1 MQTLKTFLCLLLCLM
16 LTAAPALA
24 EQSFTVED
32 DVIVIDMSEQPEGDE
47 SANESGDAA
56 GDADEGADAAADA
69 AATDLTPEEL
79 AMMDELA
86 AALDEAPVEADVD
99 VSNLEI
105 NPDLPDHVVNILL
118 MGVDNRTVQLETGRA
133 DANIICSINK
143 ETGAITLT
151 SIARDTA
158 VEIPG
163 YKSRKRLNTAFKF
176 GSKNGDIAKG
186 AELAMKTINR
196 NFQMNISHYVVVN
209 IHGLADIIQAL
220 GGVEM
225 NLTRAEAS
233 AINYELFDKE
243 PMDSNKG
250 RQRLELKDGVQHLD
264 GMQAVT
270 YGRIRNLKGQNDINR
285 NGRQRALLE
294 TLLKQVMNGM
304 DLIKLMNLIETA
316 LPYGATNLTLE
327 EMVSLGMSV
336 LGGEA
341 MQNLSS
347 GGEVLQQFGIPME
360 KQYGYRKFDDVSL
373 VYISQKRMNTTLT
386 ALHELVYGESFVK

>member
-1 MQTLKTFLCLLLCLM
+1 MQSLKTLVCVLLCLV
-16 LTAAPALA
+16 LAACPALA
-24 EQSFTVED
+24 EQGYTVED
-32 DVIVIDMSEQPEGDE
+32 DTIVIDMSETADDHEETSDGTE
-47 SANESGDAA
+47 A
-56 GDADEGADAAADA
+56 G
-69 AATDLTPEEL
+69 AATDLTAEEL

-86 AALDEAPVEADVD
+86 AALDESPVDAEVD
-99 VSNLEI
+99 GSNLEI

-118 MGVDNRTVQLETGRA
+118 MGVDNRSVKLETGRA

-163 YKSRKRLNTAFKF
+163 YKNRNRVNVAFKF

-196 NFQMNISHYVVVN
+196 NFQMNISRYVVVN
-209 IHGLADIIQAL
+209 IHGLADIIEAL
-220 GGVEM
+220 GGVDLE
-225 NLTRAEAS
+225 LTRAEAS

-243 PMDSNKG
+243 PMDSNEG
-250 RQRLELKDGVQHLD
+250 RQRLELRDGVQHLD

-294 TLLKQVMNGM
+294 TLLKQVMADM
-304 DLIKLMNLIETA
+304 DLMKLMNLIETA

-327 EMVSLGMSV
+327 EMVSLGLSV

-347 GGEVLQQFGIPME
+347 GGEVLAQFGIPME
-360 KQYGYRKFDDVSL
+360 KQYGYRKFGDVSL

-386 ALHELVYGESFVK
+386 ALHELIYGESYVK

>member
-1 MQTLKTFLCLLLCLM
+1 LCLLLCL
-16 LTAAPALA
+16 LLAAAPALA
-24 EQSFTVED
+24 EPTLTVED
-32 DVIVIDMSEQPEGDE
+32 DVIVIDMSEDGEAESADEDE
-47 SANESGDAA
+47 SADAA
-56 GDADEGADAAADA
+56 D

-86 AALDEAPVEADVD
+86 AALDETPVEAEVD

-105 NPDLPDHVVNILL
+105 NPDLPDTVVNILL
-118 MGVDNRTVQLETGRA
+118 MGVDNRTVKLETGRA

-163 YKSRKRLNTAFKF
+163 YKSRNRLNTAFKF

-196 NFQMNISHYVVVN
+196 NFQMNISRYVVVN
-209 IHGLADIIQAL
+209 IHGLADIIESL
-220 GGVEM
+220 GGVDL

-285 NGRQRALLE
+285 NGRQRTLLE

-327 EMVSLGMSV
+327 EMVSLGMAV
-336 LGGEA
+336 LSGDA
-341 MQNLSS
+341 MQSLAN

-360 KQYGYRKFDDVSL
+360 KQYGYRKFGDVSL
-373 VYISQKRMNTTLT
+373 VYISQKRLNTTLT

>member
-1 MQTLKTFLCLLLCLM
+1 MQSLKTLLCLLLCLA
-16 LTAAPALA
+16 LAAAPALA
-24 EQSFTVED
+24 EQGFTVED
-32 DVIVIDMSEQPEGDE
+32 DTIVIDMTEDAETSDAGN
-47 SANESGDAA
+47 ANEG
-56 GDADEGADAAADA
+56 EDAAASD

-86 AALDEAPVEADVD
+86 AALDEAPVDADVD

-118 MGVDNRTVQLETGRA
+118 MGVDNRTVKLETGRA

-143 ETGAITLT
+143 QTGAITLT

-163 YKSRKRLNTAFKF
+163 YKNRNRVNTAFKF

-196 NFQMNISHYVVVN
+196 NFQMNISRYVVVN

-220 GGVEM
+220 GGVDLT
-225 NLTRAEAS
+225 LTRAEAS

-250 RQRLELKDGVQHLD
+250 RQRLELRDGVQHLD

-285 NGRQRALLE
+285 NGRQRVLLE
-294 TLLKQVMNGM
+294 TLLKQVMADM

-341 MQNLSS
+341 MQNLAN
-347 GGEVLQQFGIPME
+347 GGEVLSQFGIPME
-360 KQYGYRKFDDVSL
+360 KQYGYRKFGDVSL

-386 ALHELVYGESFVK
+386 ALHELVYGESYVK

>member
-1 MQTLKTFLCLLLCLM
+1 MQSLKTLLCLLLCL
-16 LTAAPALA
+16 LLAAAPALA
-24 EQSFTVED
+24 EQGFTVED
-32 DVIVIDMSEQPEGDE
+32 DTIVIDMTEAEDE
-47 SANESGDAA
+47 SADAGENE
-56 GDADEGADAAADA
+56 DAAASD

-86 AALDEAPVEADVD
+86 AALDEAPVDADVD

-105 NPDLPDHVVNILL
+105 NPDLPEHVVNILL
-118 MGVDNRTVQLETGRA
+118 MGVDNRTVKLETGRA

-163 YKSRKRLNTAFKF
+163 YKNRNRVNTAFKF

-196 NFQMNISHYVVVN
+196 NFQMNISRYVVVN

-220 GGVEM
+220 GGVDL

-285 NGRQRALLE
+285 NGRQRTLLE
-294 TLLKQVMNGM
+294 TLLKQVMADM

-341 MQNLSS
+341 MRSLAS
-347 GGEVLQQFGIPME
+347 GGEVLSQFGIPME
-360 KQYGYRKFDDVSL
+360 KQYGYRKFGDVSL

-386 ALHELVYGESFVK
+386 AMHELIYGQSYVK

>member
-1 MQTLKTFLCLLLCLM
+1 MQSLKTLLCLLLCLA
-16 LTAAPALA
+16 LAAAPALA
-24 EQSFTVED
+24 EQGFTVED
-32 DVIVIDMSEQPEGDE
+32 DTIVIDMTEDAETSDAGN
-47 SANESGDAA
+47 ANES
-56 GDADEGADAAADA
+56 EDAAASD

-86 AALDEAPVEADVD
+86 AALDEAPVDADVD

-118 MGVDNRTVQLETGRA
+118 MGVDNRTVKLETGRA

-143 ETGAITLT
+143 QTGAITLT

-163 YKSRKRLNTAFKF
+163 YKNRNRVNTAFKF

-196 NFQMNISHYVVVN
+196 NFQMNISRYVVVN

-220 GGVEM
+220 GGVDLT
-225 NLTRAEAS
+225 LTRAEAS

-250 RQRLELKDGVQHLD
+250 RQRLELRDGVQHLD

-285 NGRQRALLE
+285 NGRQRVLLE
-294 TLLKQVMNGM
+294 TLLKQVMADM

-341 MQNLSS
+341 MQNLAN
-347 GGEVLQQFGIPME
+347 GGEVLSQFGIPME
-360 KQYGYRKFDDVSL
+360 KQYGYRKFGDVSL

>member
-1 MQTLKTFLCLLLCLM
+1 MQSLKTLVCVLLCLV
-16 LTAAPALA
+16 LAACPALA
-24 EQSFTVED
+24 EQGYTVED
-32 DVIVIDMSEQPEGDE
+32 DTIVIDMSETADDHEETSDGTE
-47 SANESGDAA
+47 A
-56 GDADEGADAAADA
+56 G
-69 AATDLTPEEL
+69 AATDLTAEEL

-86 AALDEAPVEADVD
+86 AALDESPVDAEVD

-118 MGVDNRTVQLETGRA
+118 MGVDNRSVKLETGRA

-163 YKSRKRLNTAFKF
+163 YKNRNRVNVAFKF

-196 NFQMNISHYVVVN
+196 NFQMNISRYVVVN
-209 IHGLADIIQAL
+209 IHGLADIIEAL
-220 GGVEM
+220 SGVDLE
-225 NLTRAEAS
+225 LTRAEAS

-243 PMDSNKG
+243 PMDSNEG
-250 RQRLELKDGVQHLD
+250 RQRLELRDGVQHLD

-294 TLLKQVMNGM
+294 TLLKQVMADM
-304 DLIKLMNLIETA
+304 DLMKLMNLIETA

-327 EMVSLGMSV
+327 EMVSLGLSV

-347 GGEVLQQFGIPME
+347 GGEVLAQFGIPME
-360 KQYGYRKFDDVSL
+360 KQYGYRKFGDVSL

-386 ALHELVYGESFVK
+386 ALHELIYGESYVK

>member
-1 MQTLKTFLCLLLCLM
+1 MQTLKTFLCLMLCLL

-32 DVIVIDMSEQPEGDE
+32 DVIVIDMSEQPEGDASEE
-47 SANESGDAA
+47 ST
-56 GDADEGADAAADA
+56 DAAADA

-86 AALDEAPVEADVD
+86 AALDEAPVEGDVD

-118 MGVDNRTVQLETGRA
+118 MGVDNRTIQLETGRA

-209 IHGLADIIQAL
+209 IHGLADIIESL

-250 RQRLELKDGVQHLD
+250 RKRLELKNGVQHLD

-270 YGRIRNLKGQNDINR
+270 YGRIRNLQGQNDINR

-327 EMVSLGMSV
+327 EMVSLGMAV

-373 VYISQKRMNTTLT
+373 VYISQKRLNTTLT
-386 ALHELVYGESFVK
+386 AMHELIYGESFVK

>member
-1 MQTLKTFLCLLLCLM
+1 MQSLKTLVCVLLCLV
-16 LTAAPALA
+16 LAACPALA
-24 EQSFTVED
+24 EQGYTVED
-32 DVIVIDMSEQPEGDE
+32 DTIVIDMSETADDHEETSDGTE
-47 SANESGDAA
+47 A
-56 GDADEGADAAADA
+56 G
-69 AATDLTPEEL
+69 AATDLTAEEL

-86 AALDEAPVEADVD
+86 AALDESPVDAEVD

-105 NPDLPDHVVNILL
+105 NPDLPEHVVNILL
-118 MGVDNRTVQLETGRA
+118 MGVDNRSVKLETGRA

-163 YKSRKRLNTAFKF
+163 YKNRNRVNVAFKF

-196 NFQMNISHYVVVN
+196 NFQMNISRYVVVN
-209 IHGLADIIQAL
+209 IHGLADIIEAL
-220 GGVEM
+220 GGVDLE
-225 NLTRAEAS
+225 LTRAEAS

-243 PMDSNKG
+243 PMDSNEG
-250 RQRLELKDGVQHLD
+250 RQRLELRDGVQHLD

-294 TLLKQVMNGM
+294 TLLKQVMADM
-304 DLIKLMNLIETA
+304 DLMKLMNLIETA

-327 EMVSLGMSV
+327 EMVSLGLSV

-347 GGEVLQQFGIPME
+347 GGEVLAQFGIPME
-360 KQYGYRKFDDVSL
+360 KQYGYRKFGDVSL

-386 ALHELVYGESFVK
+386 ALHELIYGESYVK

>member
-1 MQTLKTFLCLLLCLM
+1 MQSLKTLLCLLLCLM
-16 LTAAPALA
+16 LAAAPALA
-24 EQSFTVED
+24 EQGFTVED
-32 DVIVIDMSEQPEGDE
+32 DTIVIDMTEAEDE
-47 SANESGDAA
+47 SADAGENE
-56 GDADEGADAAADA
+56 DAAASD

-86 AALDEAPVEADVD
+86 AALDEAPVDADVD

-105 NPDLPDHVVNILL
+105 NPDLPEHVVNILL
-118 MGVDNRTVQLETGRA
+118 MGVDNRTVKLETGRA

-163 YKSRKRLNTAFKF
+163 YKNRNRVNTAFKF

-196 NFQMNISHYVVVN
+196 NFQMNISRYVVVN

-220 GGVEM
+220 GGVDLT
-225 NLTRAEAS
+225 LTRAEAS

-250 RQRLELKDGVQHLD
+250 RQRLELRDGVQHLD

-285 NGRQRALLE
+285 NGRQRVLLE
-294 TLLKQVMNGM
+294 TLLKQVMADM

-341 MQNLSS
+341 MQNLAS
-347 GGEVLQQFGIPME
+347 GGEVLSQFGIPME
-360 KQYGYRKFDDVSL
+360 KQYGYRKFGDVSL

-386 ALHELVYGESFVK
+386 ALHELIYGESYVK

>member
-1 MQTLKTFLCLLLCLM
+1 MQTLKTLLCLLLCL
-16 LTAAPALA
+16 LLAAAPALA
-24 EQSFTVED
+24 EPTFTVED
-32 DVIVIDMSEQPEGDE
+32 DVIVIDMSEDAEAESADADE
-47 SANESGDAA
+47 ST
-56 GDADEGADAAADA
+56 DADEGGYAD

-105 NPDLPDHVVNILL
+105 NPDLPDTVVNILL
-118 MGVDNRTVQLETGRA
+118 MGVDNRTIKLETGRA

-163 YKSRKRLNTAFKF
+163 YKSRNRLNTAFKF

-196 NFQMNISHYVVVN
+196 NFQMNISRYVVVN
-209 IHGLADIIQAL
+209 IHGLADIIEAL
-220 GGVEM
+220 GGVEL

-285 NGRQRALLE
+285 NSRQRTLLE

-304 DLIKLMNLIETA
+304 DLVKLMNLIETA

-327 EMVSLGMSV
+327 EMVSLGMAV
-336 LGGEA
+336 LGGDA
-341 MQNLSS
+341 MQNLVN

-360 KQYGYRKFDDVSL
+360 KQYGYRKFGDVSL

>member
-1 MQTLKTFLCLLLCLM
+1 MQSLKTLLCLLLCLM
-16 LTAAPALA
+16 LAAAPALA
-24 EQSFTVED
+24 EQGFTVED
-32 DVIVIDMSEQPEGDE
+32 DTIVIDMTEAEDE
-47 SANESGDAA
+47 SADAGENE
-56 GDADEGADAAADA
+56 DAAASD

-86 AALDEAPVEADVD
+86 AALDEAPVDADVD

-105 NPDLPDHVVNILL
+105 NPDLPEHVVNILL
-118 MGVDNRTVQLETGRA
+118 MGVDNRTVKLETGRA

-163 YKSRKRLNTAFKF
+163 YKNRNRVNTAFKF

-196 NFQMNISHYVVVN
+196 NFQMNISRYVVVN

-220 GGVEM
+220 GGVEL

-285 NGRQRALLE
+285 NGRQRTLLE
-294 TLLKQVMNGM
+294 TLLKQVMADM

-341 MQNLSS
+341 MQNLAS
-347 GGEVLQQFGIPME
+347 GGEVLSQFGIPME
-360 KQYGYRKFDDVSL
+360 KQYGYRKFGDVSL

-386 ALHELVYGESFVK
+386 ALHELVYGESYVK

>member
-1 MQTLKTFLCLLLCLM
+1 MQSLKTLVCVLLCLV
-16 LTAAPALA
+16 LAACPALA
-24 EQSFTVED
+24 EQGYTVED
-32 DVIVIDMSEQPEGDE
+32 DTIVIDMSETADDHEETSDGTE
-47 SANESGDAA
+47 A
-56 GDADEGADAAADA
+56 G
-69 AATDLTPEEL
+69 AATDLTAEEL

-86 AALDEAPVEADVD
+86 AALDESPVDAEVD

-118 MGVDNRTVQLETGRA
+118 MGVDNRSVKLETGRA

-163 YKSRKRLNTAFKF
+163 YKNRNRVNVAFKF

-196 NFQMNISHYVVVN
+196 NFQMNISRYVVVN
-209 IHGLADIIQAL
+209 IHGLADIIEAL
-220 GGVEM
+220 GGVDLE
-225 NLTRAEAS
+225 LTRAEAS

-243 PMDSNKG
+243 PMDSNEG
-250 RQRLELKDGVQHLD
+250 RQRLELRDGVQHLD

-294 TLLKQVMNGM
+294 TLLKQVMADM
-304 DLIKLMNLIETA
+304 DLMKLMNLIETA

-327 EMVSLGMSV
+327 EMVSLGLSV

-347 GGEVLQQFGIPME
+347 GGEVLAQFGIPME
-360 KQYGYRKFDDVSL
+360 KQYGYRKFGDVSL
-373 VYISQKRMNTTLT
+373 VYISQKRMNATLT
-386 ALHELVYGESFVK
+386 ALHELIYGESYVK

>member
-1 MQTLKTFLCLLLCLM
+1 MQSLKTLLCLLLCLM
-16 LTAAPALA
+16 LAAAPALA
-24 EQSFTVED
+24 EQGFTVED
-32 DVIVIDMSEQPEGDE
+32 DTIVIDMTEAEDE
-47 SANESGDAA
+47 SADAGENEDAA
-56 GDADEGADAAADA
+56 TSD

-86 AALDEAPVEADVD
+86 AALDEAPVDADVD

-105 NPDLPDHVVNILL
+105 NPDLPEHVVNILL
-118 MGVDNRTVQLETGRA
+118 MGVDNRTVKLETGRA

-163 YKSRKRLNTAFKF
+163 YKNRNRVNTAFKF

-196 NFQMNISHYVVVN
+196 NFQMNISRYVVVN

-220 GGVEM
+220 GGVDLT
-225 NLTRAEAS
+225 LTRAEAS

-250 RQRLELKDGVQHLD
+250 RQRLELRDGVQHLD

-285 NGRQRALLE
+285 NGRQRVLLE
-294 TLLKQVMNGM
+294 TLLKQVMADM

-341 MQNLSS
+341 MQNLAS
-347 GGEVLQQFGIPME
+347 GGEVLSQFGIPME
-360 KQYGYRKFDDVSL
+360 KQYGYRKFGDVSL

-386 ALHELVYGESFVK
+386 ALHELIYGESYVK

>member
-1 MQTLKTFLCLLLCLM
+1 MQSLKTLVCVLLCLV
-16 LTAAPALA
+16 LAACPALA
-24 EQSFTVED
+24 EQGYTVED
-32 DVIVIDMSEQPEGDE
+32 DTIVIDMSETADDHEETSDGTE
-47 SANESGDAA
+47 A
-56 GDADEGADAAADA
+56 G
-69 AATDLTPEEL
+69 AATDLTAEEL

-86 AALDEAPVEADVD
+86 AALDESPVDAEVD

-118 MGVDNRTVQLETGRA
+118 MGVDNRSVKLETGRA

-163 YKSRKRLNTAFKF
+163 YKNRNRVNVAFKF

-196 NFQMNISHYVVVN
+196 NFQMNISRYVVVN
-209 IHGLADIIQAL
+209 IHGLADIIEAL
-220 GGVEM
+220 GGVDLE
-225 NLTRAEAS
+225 LTRAEAS

-243 PMDSNKG
+243 PMDSNEG
-250 RQRLELKDGVQHLD
+250 RQRLELRDGVQHLD

-294 TLLKQVMNGM
+294 TLLKQVMADM
-304 DLIKLMNLIETA
+304 DLMKLMNLIETA

-327 EMVSLGMSV
+327 EMVSLGLSV

-347 GGEVLQQFGIPME
+347 GGEVLAQFGIPME
-360 KQYGYRKFDDVSL
+360 KQYGYRKFGDVSL

-386 ALHELVYGESFVK
+386 ALHELIYGESYVK

>member
-1 MQTLKTFLCLLLCLM
+1 MQSLKTLVCVLLCLV
-16 LTAAPALA
+16 LAACPALA
-24 EQSFTVED
+24 EQGYTVED
-32 DVIVIDMSEQPEGDE
+32 DTIVIDMSETADDHEETSDGTE
-47 SANESGDAA
+47 A
-56 GDADEGADAAADA
+56 G
-69 AATDLTPEEL
+69 AATDLTAEEL

-86 AALDEAPVEADVD
+86 AALDESPVDADVD
-99 VSNLEI
+99 GSNLEI

-118 MGVDNRTVQLETGRA
+118 MGVDNRSVKLETGRA

-163 YKSRKRLNTAFKF
+163 YKNRNRVNVAFKF

-196 NFQMNISHYVVVN
+196 NFQMNISRYVVVN
-209 IHGLADIIQAL
+209 IHGLADIIEAL
-220 GGVEM
+220 GGVDLE
-225 NLTRAEAS
+225 LTRAEAS

-243 PMDSNKG
+243 PMDSNEG
-250 RQRLELKDGVQHLD
+250 RQRLELRDGVQHLD

-294 TLLKQVMNGM
+294 TLLKQVMADM
-304 DLIKLMNLIETA
+304 DLMKLMNLIETA

-327 EMVSLGMSV
+327 EMVSLGLSV

-347 GGEVLQQFGIPME
+347 GGEVLAQFGIPME
-360 KQYGYRKFDDVSL
+360 KQYGYRKFGDVSL

-386 ALHELVYGESFVK
+386 ALHELIYGESYVK

>member
-1 MQTLKTFLCLLLCLM
+1 MQTLKTLLCLLLCLV
-16 LTAAPALA
+16 LAAAPALA
-24 EQSFTVED
+24 EPTLTVED
-32 DVIVIDMSEQPEGDE
+32 DVIVIDMSEEE
-47 SANESGDAA
+47 EEE
-56 GDADEGADAAADA
+56 DADSTADS

-86 AALDEAPVEADVD
+86 AAMDDAPVEAEVD

-105 NPDLPDHVVNILL
+105 NPDLPDTVVNILL
-118 MGVDNRTVQLETGRA
+118 MGVDNRTVKLETGRA

-196 NFQMNISHYVVVN
+196 NFQMNISRYVVVN
-209 IHGLADIIQAL
+209 IHGLADIIEAL
-220 GGVEM
+220 GGVEL

-243 PMDSNKG
+243 PMDSNEG
-250 RQRLELKDGVQHLD
+250 RQRLELRDGPQHLD

-285 NGRQRALLE
+285 NGRQRTLLE

-304 DLIKLMNLIETA
+304 DLVKLMNLIETA

-327 EMVSLGMSV
+327 EMVSLGMAV
-336 LGGEA
+336 LGGDA
-341 MQNLSS
+341 MQNLAS

-360 KQYGYRKFDDVSL
+360 KQYGYRKFGDVSL
-373 VYISQKRMNTTLT
+373 VYISQKRLNTTLT

>member
-1 MQTLKTFLCLLLCLM
+1 MQSLKTLVCVLLCLV
-16 LTAAPALA
+16 LAACPALA
-24 EQSFTVED
+24 EQGYTVED
-32 DVIVIDMSEQPEGDE
+32 DTIVIDMSETADDHEETSDGTE
-47 SANESGDAA
+47 A
-56 GDADEGADAAADA
+56 G
-69 AATDLTPEEL
+69 AATDLTAEEL

-86 AALDEAPVEADVD
+86 TALDESPVDADVD

-118 MGVDNRTVQLETGRA
+118 MGVDNRSVKLETGRA

-163 YKSRKRLNTAFKF
+163 YKNRNRVNVAFKF

-196 NFQMNISHYVVVN
+196 NFQMNISRYVVVN
-209 IHGLADIIQAL
+209 IHGLADIIEAL
-220 GGVEM
+220 GGVDLE
-225 NLTRAEAS
+225 LTRAEAS

-243 PMDSNKG
+243 PMDSNEG
-250 RQRLELKDGVQHLD
+250 RQRLELRDGVQHLD

-294 TLLKQVMNGM
+294 TLLKQVMADM
-304 DLIKLMNLIETA
+304 DLMKLMNLIETA

-327 EMVSLGMSV
+327 EMVSLGLSV

-347 GGEVLQQFGIPME
+347 GGEVLAQFGIPME
-360 KQYGYRKFDDVSL
+360 KQYGYRKFGDVSL

-386 ALHELVYGESFVK
+386 ALHELIYGESYVK

>member
-1 MQTLKTFLCLLLCLM
+1 MQTLKTLLCLLLCLT

-24 EQSFTVED
+24 EPTFTVED
-32 DVIVIDMSEQPEGDE
+32 DVIVIDMSE
-47 SANESGDAA
+47 A
-56 GDADEGADAAADA
+56 GEAENADEGDYADEGGYAD

-105 NPDLPDHVVNILL
+105 NPDLPDTVVNILL
-118 MGVDNRTVQLETGRA
+118 MGVDNRTIKLETGRA

-163 YKSRKRLNTAFKF
+163 YKNRNRVNTAFKF

-196 NFQMNISHYVVVN
+196 NFEMNISRYVVVN
-209 IHGLADIIQAL
+209 IHGLADIIEAL
-220 GGVEM
+220 GGVDL

-285 NGRQRALLE
+285 NGRQRTLLE

-304 DLIKLMNLIETA
+304 DLVKLMNLIETA

-327 EMVSLGMSV
+327 EMVSLGMAV
-336 LGGEA
+336 LGGDA
-341 MQNLSS
+341 MQNLTS

-360 KQYGYRKFDDVSL
+360 KQYGYRKFGDVSL
-373 VYISQKRMNTTLT
+373 VYISKKRMNTTLT

>member
-1 MQTLKTFLCLLLCLM
+1 MQSLKTLVCVLLCLV
-16 LTAAPALA
+16 LAACPALA
-24 EQSFTVED
+24 EQGYTVED
-32 DVIVIDMSEQPEGDE
+32 DTIVIDMSETADDHEETSDGTE
-47 SANESGDAA
+47 A
-56 GDADEGADAAADA
+56 G
-69 AATDLTPEEL
+69 AATDLTAEEL

-86 AALDEAPVEADVD
+86 AALDESPVDADVD

-105 NPDLPDHVVNILL
+105 NPDLPEHVVNILL
-118 MGVDNRTVQLETGRA
+118 MGVDNRSVKLETGRA

-163 YKSRKRLNTAFKF
+163 YKNRNRVNVAFKF

-196 NFQMNISHYVVVN
+196 NFQMNISRYVVVN
-209 IHGLADIIQAL
+209 IHGLADIIEAL
-220 GGVEM
+220 GGVDLE
-225 NLTRAEAS
+225 LTRAEAS

-243 PMDSNKG
+243 PMDSNEG
-250 RQRLELKDGVQHLD
+250 RQRLELRDGVQHLD

-294 TLLKQVMNGM
+294 TLLKQVMADM
-304 DLIKLMNLIETA
+304 DLMKLMNLIETA

-327 EMVSLGMSV
+327 EMVSLGLSV

-347 GGEVLQQFGIPME
+347 GGEVLAQFGIPME
-360 KQYGYRKFDDVSL
+360 KQYGYRKFGDVSL

-386 ALHELVYGESFVK
+386 ALHELIYGESYVK

>member
-1 MQTLKTFLCLLLCLM
+1 MQSLKTLLCLLLCLM
-16 LTAAPALA
+16 LAALPALA
-24 EQSFTVED
+24 EQGFTVED
-32 DVIVIDMSEQPEGDE
+32 DVILIDMTNNEE
-47 SANESGDAA
+47 ESGSSDHDGSDIGVDGNAS
-56 GDADEGADAAADA
+56 AAD
-69 AATDLTPEEL
+69 DLTPEEL
-79 AMMDELA
+79 AMMDELT
-86 AALDEAPVEADVD
+86 AALDESPVDAEVD

-105 NPDLPDHVVNILL
+105 NPDLPEHVVNILL
-118 MGVDNRTVQLETGRA
+118 MGVDNRTVKLETGRA

-163 YKSRKRLNTAFKF
+163 YKNRNRVNTAFKF

-196 NFQMNISHYVVVN
+196 NFQMNISRYVVVN

-220 GGVEM
+220 GGVDL

-243 PMDSNKG
+243 PMDSNQG

-285 NGRQRALLE
+285 NGRQRTLLE
-294 TLLKQVMNGM
+294 TLLKQVMADM

-316 LPYGATNLTLE
+316 LPYGATNLTLD
-327 EMVSLGMSV
+327 EMVSLGMAV
-336 LGGEA
+336 LSGDAMQSLSNGGEI
-341 MQNLSS
+341 
-347 GGEVLQQFGIPME
+347 LQQFGIPME
-360 KQYGYRKFDDVSL
+360 KQYGYRKFGDVSL
-373 VYISQKRMNTTLT
+373 VYISQKRMNTTL
-386 ALHELVYGESFVK
+386 AAMHELIYGQSYVK

>member
-1 MQTLKTFLCLLLCLM
+1 MQSLKTLLCLLLCLA
-16 LTAAPALA
+16 LAAAPALA
-24 EQSFTVED
+24 EQGFTVED
-32 DVIVIDMSEQPEGDE
+32 DTIVIDMTEDAETSDAGN
-47 SANESGDAA
+47 ANES
-56 GDADEGADAAADA
+56 EDAAASD

-86 AALDEAPVEADVD
+86 AALDEAPVDADVD

-118 MGVDNRTVQLETGRA
+118 MGVDNRTVKLETGRA

-143 ETGAITLT
+143 QTGAITLT

-163 YKSRKRLNTAFKF
+163 YKNRNRVNTAFKF

-196 NFQMNISHYVVVN
+196 NFQMNISRYVVVN

-220 GGVEM
+220 GGVDLT
-225 NLTRAEAS
+225 LTRAEAS

-250 RQRLELKDGVQHLD
+250 RQRLELRDGVQHLD

-285 NGRQRALLE
+285 NGRQRVLLE
-294 TLLKQVMNGM
+294 TLLKQVMADM

-327 EMVSLGMSV
+327 EMVGLGMSV

-341 MQNLSS
+341 MQNLAN
-347 GGEVLQQFGIPME
+347 GGEVLSQFGIPME
-360 KQYGYRKFDDVSL
+360 KQYGYRKFGDVSL

>member
-1 MQTLKTFLCLLLCLM
+1 MQTLKTLLCLLLCL
-16 LTAAPALA
+16 LLAAAPALA
-24 EQSFTVED
+24 EPTLTVED
-32 DVIVIDMSEQPEGDE
+32 DVIVIDMSEDGEAE
-47 SANESGDAA
+47 SADENDSGY
-56 GDADEGADAAADA
+56 AD

-86 AALDEAPVEADVD
+86 AALDEAPVETDVD
-99 VSNLEI
+99 MSNLEI
-105 NPDLPDHVVNILL
+105 NPDLPDTVVNILL

-163 YKSRKRLNTAFKF
+163 YKSRNRLNTAFKF

-196 NFQMNISHYVVVN
+196 NFQMNISRYVVVN
-209 IHGLADIIQAL
+209 IHGLADIIESL

-250 RQRLELKDGVQHLD
+250 RQRLELRDGVQHLD

-285 NGRQRALLE
+285 NGRQRTLLE

-304 DLIKLMNLIETA
+304 DLVKLMNLIETA

-327 EMVSLGMSV
+327 EMVGLGMTV
-336 LGGEA
+336 LGGDA
-341 MQNLSS
+341 MQNLAN
-347 GGEVLQQFGIPME
+347 GGEILQQFGIPME
-360 KQYGYRKFDDVSL
+360 KQYGYRKFGDVSL